1 MADLPSEP
9 RSAPHL
15 DRPTGLIRRQSGH
28 SPNVIG
34 APGAAPYAAPMAVG
48 RGSRITV
55 NRDPLYVRRR
65 RVAGLVGV
73 VVFAV
78 VLGTVRAAWA
88 AWAEPNRLPVTL
100 SFAGDVH
107 FEHQVRDLLRQP
119 GAHEEALRSA
129 LSAADFTMVNLET
142 AITERGTPIEG
153 KSFTFRAPA
162 AALDYL
168 ANLGVDA
175 VAMANNHAADFGDV
189 GLQDTLVART
199 ASRIP
204 LVGVGRNNDEAFAP
218 LSITLR
224 GTSIAILSS
233 SQVTDETSSLYSATT
248 SRPGIAT
255 NHESNEALVAAVE
268 SARTEHDV
276 VIVFMHWGTE
286 KDTCPSD
293 AQRGATQA
301 LVAAGADAIVGSHA
315 HRVQGSG
322 WKGST
327 FVGYGL
333 GNFIWDF
340 GHGPNGDSGM
350 LTITIDG
357 NLASKRGNGDESG
370 PVVTAQQWTPM
381 RVGPDGLPAAAL
393 GAEQTRLAGEKALAD
408 ACSGLSPAPMS

>member
-1 MADLPSEP
+1 MAD
-9 RSAPHL
+9 
-15 DRPTGLIRRQSGH
+15 
-28 SPNVIG
+28 
-34 APGAAPYAAPMAVG
+34 G
-48 RGSRITV
+48 RGSRVTV
-55 NRDPLYVRRR
+55 NSDPLYVRRR
-65 RVAGLVGV
+65 RVAGLAGIV
-73 VVFAV
+73 VLAV

-88 AWAEPNRLPVTL
+88 AWAEPSRLPVTL

-119 GAHEEALRSA
+119 GAQEEELRSA

-162 AALDYL
+162 SALDYL
-168 ANLGVDA
+168 ADLGVDA
-175 VAMANNHAADFGDV
+175 VTLANNHAADFGDV
-189 GLQDTLVART
+189 GLQDTLAART

-204 LVGVGRNNDEAFAP
+204 LVGVGKDDVEAYAP
-218 LSITLR
+218 LSITLK

-233 SQVTDETSSLYSATT
+233 SQIDDETSRLYSATA

-255 NHESNEALVAAVE
+255 NHENNDALVAAVE

-293 AQRGATQA
+293 AQQGTTQA

-322 WKGST
+322 WTGST

-333 GNFIWDF
+333 GNFIWDYA
-340 GHGPNGDSGM
+340 HGPNGDSGM
-350 LTITIDG
+350 LTVTIDG
-357 NLASKRGNGDESG
+357 DLASKRGDRDESG
-370 PVVTAQQWTPM
+370 PVVTTQQWTSM
-381 RVGPDGLPAAAL
+381 RVGPNGMPAAAL

-408 ACSGLSPAPMS
+408 ACSGLSPAPVS

>member
-1 MADLPSEP
+1 
-9 RSAPHL
+9 
-15 DRPTGLIRRQSGH
+15 
-28 SPNVIG
+28 
-34 APGAAPYAAPMAVG
+34 
-48 RGSRITV
+48 V
-55 NRDPLYVRRR
+55 NRDPRYVRRR

-73 VVFAV
+73 VVLAV
-78 VLGTVRAAWA
+78 VLGTVRAAWT

-142 AITERGTPIEG
+142 AITERGTAIEG

-162 AALDYL
+162 SALDYL
-168 ANLGVDA
+168 ADLGVDA

-204 LVGVGRNNDEAFAP
+204 LVGIGKDSDEAFAP

-233 SQVTDETSSLYSATT
+233 SQVTDETSSLYSATA

-286 KDTCPSD
+286 RDTCPSD

-322 WKGST
+322 WMGST

-357 NLASKRGNGDESG
+357 NLASKRGKGDESG

-381 RVGPDGLPAAAL
+381 RVGPNGMPAAAL
-393 GAEQTRLAGEKALAD
+393 GAEQTRLAGEKVLAD
-408 ACSGLSPAPMS
+408 ACSGLSPAPVP

>member
-1 MADLPSEP
+1 
-9 RSAPHL
+9 
-15 DRPTGLIRRQSGH
+15 
-28 SPNVIG
+28 
-34 APGAAPYAAPMAVG
+34 MAVG
-48 RGSRITV
+48 RGSQIAV

-65 RVAGLVGV
+65 RVAGLVGIV
-73 VVFAV
+73 VLVVF
-78 VLGTVRAAWA
+78 LSTVRAAWT
-88 AWAEPNRLPVTL
+88 AWAEPSRVPVTL

-119 GAHEEALRSA
+119 GAQEEALRSA

-162 AALDYL
+162 SALDYL
-168 ANLGVDA
+168 ADLGVDA
-175 VAMANNHAADFGDV
+175 VTLANNHAADFGDV
-189 GLQDTLVART
+189 GLQDTLAART
-199 ASRIP
+199 GSRIP
-204 LVGVGRNNDEAFAP
+204 LVGVGKDRDEAFAP
-218 LSITLR
+218 LSLTLK

-233 SQVTDETSSLYSATT
+233 SQVDDETSRLHSATA

-276 VIVFMHWGTE
+276 VIVFVHWGTE

-322 WKGST
+322 WMGGT

-340 GHGPNGDSGM
+340 AHGPNGDTGM

-357 NLASKRGNGDESG
+357 NLASKRGKAEQSG

-381 RVGPDGLPAAAL
+381 RVGPNGISAASL

-408 ACSGLSPAPMS
+408 ACSGLSPAPVS